1 MEECSEF
8 LLHVTVVAKTLTT
21 VNASKTV
28 DFWTNE
34 ILKGCKIASYHDKSD
49 PVYTAAKILCAA
61 EEADEFKELII
72 SILKNIIIIDDS
84 PSLKFLSDSSWFDPF
99 GSIAEYRYEFWPL
112 IGIFDD
118 EVFIIFDSN
127 SPHRNSDKNLLMKL
141 NSA

>member
-61 EEADEFKELII
+61 EEADVASLI
-72 SILKNIIIIDDS
+72 
-84 PSLKFLSDSSWFDPF
+84 FT
-99 GSIAEYRYEFWPL
+99 
-112 IGIFDD
+112 
-118 EVFIIFDSN
+118 
-127 SPHRNSDKNLLMKL
+127 L
-141 NSA
+141 NFFSFFFEKYFE

>member
-8 LLHVTVVAKTLTT
+8 LLHVTVVAAALTT
-21 VNASKTV
+21 VNAPKTV
-28 DFWTNE
+28 DFRTNE

-49 PVYTAAKILCAA
+49 PVYTAAKMVLCAA

-84 PSLKFLSDSSWFDPF
+84 PSLEFLSDSWFDSF

-112 IGIFDD
+112 IGIFD
-118 EVFIIFDSN
+118 EIFIIFDS
-127 SPHRNSDKNLLMKL
+127 PHRNLDKNLLMKL

>member
-8 LLHVTVVAKTLTT
+8 LLHVTVVAAALLTT
-21 VNASKTV
+21 VNAPKTV
-28 DFWTNE
+28 DFRTNE

-49 PVYTAAKILCAA
+49 PVYTTAKIVLCAA

-84 PSLKFLSDSSWFDPF
+84 PSLEFLSDSWFDSF

-112 IGIFDD
+112 IGIFD
-118 EVFIIFDSN
+118 EIFIIFDS
-127 SPHRNSDKNLLMKL
+127 PHRNLDKNLLMKL